1 VDLDGEGE
9 FSMTSLKMTNISLT
23 LLTLSTFTGTPKA
36 KKTILFDDIV
46 FTNAAF
52 ATRNDFIT
60 IGPHVSSRNF
70 EIVMKN
76 FDFQN
81 LLFENTAYA
90 VNIKMQIPNAIRIE
104 NFSYSN
110 ITGGFINL
118 EPVSVSH
125 DIDPVKVEMKNITAL
140 NNDFKFNT
148 FIILRD
154 YSHLTVDTWTLN
166 RNSGYFRGTVASITG
181 KGSSAFFK
189 NCNFNN
195 NNGNWGGVFYVS
207 AESYIKVVDSTLFG
221 NFAILSSI
229 AYIANEGKII
239 IDNWI
244 VSQNKAISIVLIEI
258 FDSTRES
265 IFKNNSVSINA
276 LADKA
281 ITLNAIDD
289 PSRCVNLWF
298 ASSGYLS
305 FISTNRGDIND
316 RVTYLT

>member
-1 VDLDGEGE
+1 VHDKFNYKEPLIIISSAERARVVLQNSIFHDNYLMTGALFFESSVGSLHLINNVFYNEIIRTYNNYMTLTNLYQLVLKNCTFTDMNDDKSDKKGLTDLISISSVDLDGEGE

-154 YSHLTVDTWTLN
+154 YSHLTVDT
-166 RNSGYFRGTVASITG
+166 
-181 KGSSAFFK
+181 
-189 NCNFNN
+189 
-195 NNGNWGGVFYVS
+195 
-207 AESYIKVVDSTLFG
+207 
-221 NFAILSSI
+221 
-229 AYIANEGKII
+229 
-239 IDNWI
+239 
-244 VSQNKAISIVLIEI
+244 
-258 FDSTRES
+258 
-265 IFKNNSVSINA
+265 
-276 LADKA
+276 
-281 ITLNAIDD
+281 
-289 PSRCVNLWF
+289 
-298 ASSGYLS
+298 
-305 FISTNRGDIND
+305 
-316 RVTYLT
+316 